1 VKQVMEQKQY
11 ACGFVDL
18 RWIDNRQG
26 LYDWFKNFNPDM
38 AATTGDIARRKA
50 MLAPL

>member
-1 VKQVMEQKQY
+1 VKQVMEQKQH

-26 LYDWFKNFNPDM
+26 LYDLLKNFNPDM
-38 AATTGDIARRKA
+38 AATTGEIATRKA
-50 MLAPL
+50 MLSQ

>member
-1 VKQVMEQKQY
+1 LSTCAGSTTAQ
-11 ACGFVDL
+11 D
-18 RWIDNRQG
+18 